1 MWHQKIEWGFGG
13 KYMKNTKESWNRLLA
28 ALTAVMLG
36 FVSVEAIGISSGM
49 SQVYA
54 VDFTV
59 TNTTAVLY
67 TVEGAKV
74 YTQPDLNSQLVTVIA
89 KDLPVDVTGI
99 TSNGWFQISLKGT
112 YYMPG
117 TALVSKVLDSS
128 NTVVPTTDITS
139 LTKGTFTFYKNPEL
153 SEFDKN
159 DVADMDDNEYIK
171 YMDSFLMGY
180 SMLEYCILKDSG
192 KFLKEVYDSEAKVD
206 KNVAAMSMQAYLI
219 NYRNI
224 YFSNSLAG
232 PFRNEKDVKLAL
244 NRAIRYEIPKF
255 GLVYRSTSIGSD
267 EKEMK
272 KFMEG
277 VVNDIKAEQGV
288 TFTCTMKYGDYKLK
302 NGEGKGWTIEFTKK
316 D

>member
-1 MWHQKIEWGFGG
+1 MRR
-13 KYMKNTKESWNRLLA
+13 TKKLGNRLLA
-28 ALTAVMLG
+28 ALMAVVLG
-36 FVSVEAIGISSGM
+36 IAAVETIGSGSSI
-49 SQVYA
+49 SQVQA
-54 VDFTV
+54 VEFTV

-67 TVEGAKV
+67 TTEGAKV
-74 YTQPDLNSQLVTVIA
+74 YTQPDLNAQVVTAIA

-99 TSNGWFQISLKGT
+99 TSNGWFQVSLKGT

-117 TALVSKVLDSS
+117 SALVSKALASS
-128 NTVVPTTDITS
+128 NTVVTTTDIAS

-153 SEFDKN
+153 GNFDKN
-159 DVADMDDNEYIK
+159 DVADMDANEYIK
-171 YMDSFLMGY
+171 YLDSFLMGY

-192 KFLKEVYDSEAKVD
+192 KFLKEVYDSEAKAD

-232 PFRNEKDVKLAL
+232 PFRTEKDLKLAL

-255 GLVYRSTSIGSD
+255 GSVYRSTSIGSD

-272 KFMEG
+272 AFMEG
-277 VVNDIKAEQGV
+277 IVNDIKAEQGV
-288 TFTCTMKYGDYKLK
+288 TFTCTMKYGDYKLA
-302 NGEGKGWTIEFTKK
+302 NGEGKGWTIEFTRK